1 MAETLALEKIEQNT
15 ENLYEAIVIIAR
27 RARQI
32 NEMQR
37 QLIERE
43 LEQNEE
49 EGLTDEMVEGD
60 MIEHQFLKL
69 PKPTT
74 VALNEMLDGKLT
86 FEYLDKDEK

>member
-1 MAETLALEKIEQNT
+1 MADTLPLEKIEANT
-15 ENLYEAIVIIAR
+15 ENLYEAIVIIAK

-49 EGLTDEMVEGD
+49 EGLTEEMIEGD

-74 VALNEMLDGKLT
+74 VALNEMLECKLSY
-86 FEYLDKDEK
+86 EYIDTDE

>member
-1 MAETLALEKIEQNT
+1 MAETLPLEEIQKNT

-49 EGLTDEMVEGD
+49 EGLTEEMIEGD

-74 VALNEMLDGKLT
+74 VALNEMLEGKLSH
-86 FEYLDKDEK
+86 EYLKIDE

>member
-1 MAETLALEKIEQNT
+1 MADTLPLEKIEANT
-15 ENLYEAIVIIAR
+15 ENLYEAIVIIAK

-37 QLIERE
+37 QLIKRE

-49 EGLTDEMVEGD
+49 EGLTEEMIEGD

-74 VALNEMLDGKLT
+74 VALNEMLEGKLSY
-86 FEYLDKDEK
+86 EYIDTDE